1 MNLKQIEKLY
11 DTNEQENIN
20 LASATLSNQIST
32 NNVLVIAAM
41 LKAKYTTHLN
51 SSDNLNADISN
62 KLKEIYQWN
71 VQFKQT
77 SVADIFQLALQNR
90 IDIKQLHQVKEY
102 YYLYIESLINQIE
115 LQQTIK
121 KNYDEGSP
129 SYF

>member
-32 NNVLVIAAM
+32 NNVLVITAM
-41 LKAKYTTHLN
+41 LKVKYNTHLN
-51 SSDNLNADISN
+51 SSDDLTASISN
-62 KLKEIYQWN
+62 KLKELYQWN

-90 IDIKQLHQVKEY
+90 LDIKQLHQVKEY

-115 LQQTIK
+115 LQLTVK
-121 KNYDEGSP
+121 NNYDEGSP